1 MRASRSPSTSP
12 PSTVSRRRARRA
24 EGCARAGDDDA
35 FRDDAVALTRRAAL
49 AAARAVVLH
58 TACARPSIASPRET
72 LSRAWTRATGAPED
86 VTFPSSFAGD
96 WLATATCVDVSAP
109 LGTSYVRDIETF
121 ERERREIGRR
131 TTYPVRFA
139 RNARGDVVFD
149 RAFNVDAL
157 ATSRGGGRDVV
168 REIEWDI
175 DDPNV
180 LKLTT
185 SDGTRVFYKI
195 TARSSARDDDAR
207 TMTTSELAEIVLD
220 RNRSGSPSVKSTRV
234 VTKYKWRDVDDAR
247 EGPAIVAS
255 QTVYEYLSP
264 VGDAGTASRDDA
276 DAAFIRARGRAVS
289 QSVHRIAM
297 IRYPDR

>member
-1 MRASRSPSTSP
+1 
-12 PSTVSRRRARRA
+12 
-24 EGCARAGDDDA
+24 
-35 FRDDAVALTRRAAL
+35 
-49 AAARAVVLH
+49 
-58 TACARPSIASPRET
+58 
-72 LSRAWTRATGAPED
+72 
-86 VTFPSSFAGD
+86 
-96 WLATATCVDVSAP
+96 ATCVDVSAP